1 MRERRKSRGLPSVTS
16 NFTLIELLVVIAIIA
31 ILASMLL
38 PALNKARGMA
48 RQASCINN
56 QKQIILAVLNYAEDY
71 NQYLQISAG
80 YGLWTTPYLYLKYL
94 NPKITRCSAIAP
106 FNVTNT
112 TTPDEYSI
120 YAMRQG
126 TETDP
131 AYRASGISNYTYQY
145 TWTSTH
151 SYTESVYFLVLKRI
165 KKPTEYFQ
173 IGDSLK
179 STNLQQTSLPT
190 MTGTA
195 TTHFYMAHNGAMN
208 AGFLDGHV
216 APIRGDEF
224 FVAARKTWTI
234 SKWFFYFDKNMIE
247 RFKLMP

>member
-1 MRERRKSRGLPSVTS
+1 MKKRRKSRGLPFVSS

-56 QKQIILAVLNYAEDY
+56 QKQTILAVLNYAEDY
-71 NQYLQISAG
+71 NQYLQIDGGNGQWAS
-80 YGLWTTPYLYLKYL
+80 PYLYLKYL
-94 NPKITRCSAIAP
+94 NPKITRCPAIAP
-106 FNVTNT
+106 FKVNDAPS
-112 TTPDEYSI
+112 PDVYGT
-120 YAMRQG
+120 YGMRQG
-126 TETDP
+126 AETDP
-131 AYRASGISNYTYQY
+131 AYRTTGMSIY
-145 TWTSTH
+145 TWDKTLRSC
-151 SYTESVYFLVLKRI
+151 SFLALKSI

-173 IGDSLK
+173 IGDSWTVT
-179 STNLQQTSLPT
+179 SQRQTSLPT

-195 TTHFYMAHNGAMN
+195 LLHFYMAHNDAMN

-224 FVAARKTWTI
+224 FAAARKTWTI
-234 SKWFFYFDKNMIE
+234 SKWFYYFDKNKIE

>member
-1 MRERRKSRGLPSVTS
+1 
-16 NFTLIELLVVIAIIA
+16 
-31 ILASMLL
+31 
-38 PALNKARGMA
+38 
-48 RQASCINN
+48 
-56 QKQIILAVLNYAEDY
+56 VLNYAEDY

-80 YGLWTTPYLYLKYL
+80 NGVWTTPYLYLKYL
-94 NPKITRCSAIAP
+94 NPKITRCPAIAP

-112 TTPDEYSI
+112 TTPNEYSI

-126 TETDP
+126 SETDP
-131 AYRASGISNYTYQY
+131 AYRTSGITNYTWQY
-145 TWTSTH
+145 TWTTTH
-151 SYTESVYFLVLKRI
+151 SYTESVNFLVLKSI

-179 STNLQQTSLPT
+179 STDQQQTSLAT

-224 FVAARKTWTI
+224 FAAARKTWTI
-234 SKWFFYFDKNMIE
+234 SNKWFFYFDKNKIE
-247 RFKLMP
+247 RFKQMP